1 MALAKHGLLAV
12 DFLELE
18 ISAQPMP
25 YPDYP
30 IPADESQRQ
39 RDLERLGV
47 LNHPGDEHFERLVR
61 LASTV
66 LETPIALISLVDG
79 DRQWFLAHHGIDSTE
94 TPRKMAF
101 CAHAIA
107 GEETLVVP
115 DARQDPRFCTNPLV
129 IQDPKVR
136 FYAGTPLQS
145 RDGHNLGTL
154 CVIDRQ
160 PRHFSSSQVR
170 LLEDLAQLV
179 LRELE
184 LRRLTTVH
192 PVSALATRE
201 SFLEQAEP
209 ELLRTRQAGENL
221 AILAL
226 ELDHFDQIKI
236 RWGLQASDQAVVDV
250 AGLLRSQQCDQ
261 DLVGQIGDQE
271 FALLMVNV
279 DLATAMERADAI
291 RAGISE
297 LRGVYSA
304 SGHQITASGGLTLL
318 AQADHQPLDALLRAE
333 RALFLAQGNGQNQI
347 AEILAD
353 PLEAQSALR

>member
-1 MALAKHGLLAV
+1 MALAKPGWLAV
-12 DFLELE
+12 DFLGLAL
-18 ISAQPMP
+18 SAQSMP

-30 IPADESQRQ
+30 IPVDESQRQ

-107 GEETLVVP
+107 SDETLVVP

-192 PVSALATRE
+192 PLSLSYCGRARQVKTLPCWPWSSTTSTR
-201 SFLEQAEP
+201 SRTAGVCRP
-209 ELLRTRQAGENL
+209 RIELL
-221 AILAL
+221 
-226 ELDHFDQIKI
+226 
-236 RWGLQASDQAVVDV
+236 
-250 AGLLRSQQCDQ
+250 
-261 DLVGQIGDQE
+261 
-271 FALLMVNV
+271 
-279 DLATAMERADAI
+279 
-291 RAGISE
+291 
-297 LRGVYSA
+297 
-304 SGHQITASGGLTLL
+304 
-318 AQADHQPLDALLRAE
+318 
-333 RALFLAQGNGQNQI
+333 
-347 AEILAD
+347 
-353 PLEAQSALR
+353 

>member
-1 MALAKHGLLAV
+1 
-12 DFLELE
+12 
-18 ISAQPMP
+18 MP

-107 GEETLVVP
+107 GDETLVVP

-154 CVIDRQ
+154 CVIDRL

-184 LRRLTTVH
+184 LRRLTTVN
-192 PVSALATRE
+192 PVSALANRAN
-201 SFLEQAEP
+201 FLEQAEP
-209 ELLRTRQAGENL
+209 ELLRARQAGENL
-221 AILAL
+221 AVLAL
-226 ELDHFDQIKI
+226 QLDHFDQIKN
-236 RWGLQASDQAVVDV
+236 RWGLQASDQAVMDV
-250 AGLLRSQQCDQ
+250 AALLRSQQCEQ
-261 DLVGQIGDQE
+261 DLVGQIGDHE

-279 DLATAMERADAI
+279 DTDTAMERADAI
-291 RAGISE
+291 RAGINE
-297 LRGVYSA
+297 LRGAFSA
-304 SGHQITASGGLTLL
+304 SGHQLTASGGMTLL
-318 AQADHQPLDALLRAE
+318 APADRHPVDALLRAE
-333 RALFLAQGNGQNQI
+333 RALCLAQGNGQNQI

-353 PLEAQSALR
+353 PLEAESALG

>member
-1 MALAKHGLLAV
+1 
-12 DFLELE
+12 
-18 ISAQPMP
+18 MP

-79 DRQWFLAHHGIDSTE
+79 DRQWFLAHHGIESTE

-107 GEETLVVP
+107 GDETLVVP
-115 DARQDPRFCTNPLV
+115 DARQDPRFSTNPLV

-154 CVIDRQ
+154 CVIDRL

-184 LRRLTTVH
+184 LRRLTTVD
-192 PVSALATRE
+192 PVSALANRA

-209 ELLRTRQAGENL
+209 ELLRARQADENL
-221 AILAL
+221 AVLAL
-226 ELDHFDQIKI
+226 QLDHFDQIKN
-236 RWGLQASDQAVVDV
+236 RWGLMVSDRALVDV
-250 AGLLRSQQCDQ
+250 AALLRSQICDQ
-261 DLVGQIGDQE
+261 DLVGQIGDHE
-271 FALLMVNV
+271 FALLMVNA
-279 DLATAMERADAI
+279 DPETAMERADAI
-291 RAGISE
+291 RTGISE
-297 LRGVYSA
+297 LRGVFSA
-304 SGHQITASGGLTLL
+304 SGHQLTASGGLTLL
-318 AQADHQPLDALLRAE
+318 APADLQPLDALLRAE

-353 PLEAQSALR
+353 PLEAESVLG

>member
-1 MALAKHGLLAV
+1 
-12 DFLELE
+12 
-18 ISAQPMP
+18 MP
-25 YPDYP
+25 YPDFP

-66 LETPIALISLVDG
+66 LETPIALICLVDG

-101 CAHAIA
+101 CAHTIA
-107 GEETLVVP
+107 GDETLVVP

-129 IQDPKVR
+129 IRDPKVR

-160 PRHFSSSQVR
+160 PRHFSTSQVR

-184 LRRLTTVH
+184 LRRLTTIH
-192 PVSALATRE
+192 PLSALPTRP

-209 ELLRTRQAGENL
+209 ELLRARQTGENL
-221 AILAL
+221 AVLAL
-226 ELDHFDQIKI
+226 QLDHFDQIKN
-236 RWGLQASDQAVVDV
+236 RWGLQASDRVVVDV
-250 AGLLRSQQCDQ
+250 AALLRSQQCKQ

-271 FALLMVNV
+271 FAVLMVNV
-279 DLATAMERADAI
+279 DLATAMERAEAV
-291 RAGISE
+291 RTGISE
-297 LRGVYSA
+297 LRGDFSA
-304 SGHQITASGGLTLL
+304 SGHKLTASGGLTLL
-318 AQADHQPLDALLRAE
+318 APADSQPLDALLRAE
-333 RALFLAQGNGQNQI
+333 QALFLAQGNGQNQI
-347 AEILAD
+347 SEILAD
-353 PLEAQSALR
+353 PLDAETDLG

>member
-1 MALAKHGLLAV
+1 
-12 DFLELE
+12 
-18 ISAQPMP
+18 
-25 YPDYP
+25 
-30 IPADESQRQ
+30 
-39 RDLERLGV
+39 
-47 LNHPGDEHFERLVR
+47 
-61 LASTV
+61 V

-107 GEETLVVP
+107 GDGTLVVP

-129 IQDPKVR
+129 LQDPKVR

-192 PVSALATRE
+192 PVSALATRD

-209 ELLRTRQAGENL
+209 ELLRARQAGENL
-221 AILAL
+221 AVLAL
-226 ELDHFDQIKI
+226 QLDHFDQIKN
-236 RWGLQASDQAVVDV
+236 RWGLQASDRAVLHV
-250 AGLLRSQQCDQ
+250 AGLLRSQQCEQ

-297 LRGVYSA
+297 LRGVFSA
-304 SGHQITASGGLTLL
+304 SSHQLTASGGLTLL
-318 AQADHQPLDALLRAE
+318 APADRQPLDALLRAE

-353 PLEAQSALR
+353 PLEADRALE

>member
-1 MALAKHGLLAV
+1 MALVKPGWRAE
-12 DFLELE
+12 DFLELAL
-18 ISAQPMP
+18 SAQSMP

-30 IPADESQRQ
+30 IPVDESQRQ

-47 LNHPGDEHFERLVR
+47 LDHPGDEHFERLVR

-107 GEETLVVP
+107 GDETLVVP
-115 DARQDPRFCTNPLV
+115 DAHLDPRFCTNPLV
-129 IQDPKVR
+129 TQDPKVR

-154 CVIDRQ
+154 CVIDRL

-192 PVSALATRE
+192 PVSALANRAN
-201 SFLEQAEP
+201 FLEQAEP
-209 ELLRTRQAGENL
+209 ELLRARQAGENL
-221 AILAL
+221 AVLAL
-226 ELDHFDQIKI
+226 QLDHFDQIKN
-236 RWGLQASDQAVVDV
+236 RWGLQASDRALVDV
-250 AGLLRSQQCDQ
+250 AALLRSQLCEQ
-261 DLVGQIGDQE
+261 DLVGQTGDQE

-291 RAGISE
+291 RTGISE
-297 LRGVYSA
+297 LRGVFST
-304 SGHQITASGGLTLL
+304 SGHQLTASGGLTLL
-318 AQADHQPLDALLRAE
+318 APADHQPLDALLRAE
-333 RALFLAQGNGQNQI
+333 RALFLAQGNGRNQI

-353 PLEAQSALR
+353 PLEAESVLE